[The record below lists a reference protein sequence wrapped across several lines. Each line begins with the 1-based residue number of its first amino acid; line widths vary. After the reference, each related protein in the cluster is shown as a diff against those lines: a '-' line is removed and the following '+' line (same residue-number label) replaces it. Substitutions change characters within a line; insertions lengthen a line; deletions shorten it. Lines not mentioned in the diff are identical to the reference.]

1 MSHIRS
7 IVDLEEALTLD
18 LHEILSRDA
27 PAEIGMVD
35 VREHGLP
42 RLTTL
47 LQHGIDP
54 ALHHIQHI
62 GSAPGR
68 DLLAEIGGID
78 VNRKR
83 QVPAGDLLG
92 RNHQEPTGLFEP
104 GAKLFQRLQ
113 PILVGSLSIPPLQP
127 VGTEAALVLREGFGK
142 MVLRGLGDPLL
153 TLEHPVVVRHR
164 QEVVAVLL
172 VPVGDGL
179 RKIVAIAPQGV
190 GVQIAFPPA
199 GLSGREFLKPTR
211 TCDEGP
217 KAKT

>member
-1 MSHIRS
+1 VERLGSNRS
-7 IVDLEEALTLD
+7 IHLNIRFVAATKEDLGALSKQGTFRED
-18 LHEILSRDA
+18 LYF
-27 PAEIGMVD
+27 
-35 VREHGLP
+35 
-42 RLTTL
+42 RLN
-47 LQHGIDP
+47 
-54 ALHHIQHI
+54 
-62 GSAPGR
+62 
-68 DLLAEIGGID
+68 
-78 VNRKR
+78 V
-83 QVPAGDLLG
+83 VP
-92 RNHQEPTGLFEP
+92 
-104 GAKLFQRLQ
+104 
-113 PILVGSLSIPPLQP
+113 LSIPPLQP